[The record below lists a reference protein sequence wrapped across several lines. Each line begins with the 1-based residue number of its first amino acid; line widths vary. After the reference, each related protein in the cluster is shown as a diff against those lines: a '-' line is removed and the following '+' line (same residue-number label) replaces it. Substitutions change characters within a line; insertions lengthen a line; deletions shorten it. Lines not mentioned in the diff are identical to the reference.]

1 MDEIG
6 PCSSRPARRT
16 RKKSD
21 RPTFVPPA
29 ARNACAC
36 GARNTAPAQ
45 SLISTPSCAAVGPG
59 TRARRRDG
67 AARMPGKRVSFDEET
82 WTALDLLARDRA
94 MDFQALA
101 DEAFRDLLQKHD
113 RPTGLTAALR
123 RSAKESGKPSANA
136 ATRRSASAKRQR
148 ARRG

>member
-1 MDEIG
+1 
-6 PCSSRPARRT
+6 
-16 RKKSD
+16 
-21 RPTFVPPA
+21 
-29 ARNACAC
+29 
-36 GARNTAPAQ
+36 
-45 SLISTPSCAAVGPG
+45 
-59 TRARRRDG
+59 
-67 AARMPGKRVSFDEET
+67 MPGKRVSFDEET